1 MKVSNTRSRLAEM
14 MAYFNIN
21 QSDIVERTGVPKS
34 SLSLWVNGK
43 RTPGQKQ
50 LAMLS
55 EPFNINPAWLM
66 GYDVPMK
73 ADEISRRELYNC
85 DAKLIRPSREE
96 LMSKDDKPLFDYYI
110 DNDTAQVAQEIF
122 ENKDLKLLFDA
133 ARTASPE
140 DLKTAHNILLAL
152 KAKEQGRQ

>member
-73 ADEISRRELYNC
+73 TDEISRRELYNC
-85 DAKLIRPSREE
+85 DAKIIRPSREE
-96 LMSKDDKPLFDYYI
+96 LKAKAKKELGDYYFDI
-110 DNDTAQVAQEIF
+110 DTAQAAQEIF

-133 ARTASPE
+133 ARDASPE

-152 KAKEQGRQ
+152 KAKEQGKQ

>member
-1 MKVSNTRSRLAEM
+1 MKVSNTKSRLAEM
-14 MAYFNIN
+14 MAYFKIN
-21 QSDIVERTGVPKS
+21 QTDIVERTGVPKS

-66 GYDVPMK
+66 GYDVPMR

-85 DAKLIRPSREE
+85 DAKIIRPSREE
-96 LMSKDDKPLFDYYI
+96 LMPKDDKPLFDYYI
-110 DNDTAQVAQEIF
+110 DDDTAQTAQEIF
-122 ENKDLKLLFDA
+122 ENKDLKLLFEA

-140 DLKTAHNILLAL
+140 DLKAAQTLLLAL
-152 KAKEQGRQ
+152 KAKEQGKQ

>member
-1 MKVSNTRSRLAEM
+1 MKVSNTRLRLAEM

-66 GYDVPMK
+66 GYDVPMRT
-73 ADEISRRELYNC
+73 DEISRRELYNC

-96 LMSKDDKPLFDYYI
+96 LMPKDDKPLFDYYI
-110 DNDTAQVAQEIF
+110 DDDTAQTAQEIF
-122 ENKDLKLLFDA
+122 ENKDLKLLFEA

-140 DLKTAHNILLAL
+140 DLKAAQTLLLAL
-152 KAKEQGRQ
+152 KAKEQGKQ

>member
-1 MKVSNTRSRLAEM
+1 MKVSNTKSRLAEM
-14 MAYFNIN
+14 MAYFKIN
-21 QSDIVERTGVPKS
+21 QTDIVERTGVPKS

-66 GYDVPMK
+66 GYDVPMR

-96 LMSKDDKPLFDYYI
+96 LMPKDGKELYDYYI
-110 DNDTAQVAQEIF
+110 DDDTAQVAQEIF

-133 ARTASPE
+133 ARDASPE

-152 KAKEQGRQ
+152 KAKEQGKQ